1 MKKIFHVIVFSHDYN
16 PLSNWDSLI
25 NTDVTM
31 CDPLEPATGKCRYPY
46 PPVQFFLMDNIDF
59 TISSIDLSSTVLDM
73 LKSDW
78 RKSTVNLICGLKA
91 AKSDSYMRYWSLGM
105 AWGYHG
111 TSTRMVGMG
120 QRVYIKDIF
129 GDWRILC
136 ASRADFTES
145 VFDGFLMVF
154 DGFLHTSRIS
164 PTSPLCAHGRKIKR
178 LTGISHH
185 GTQKI
190 ISGLIFPQTNML
202 VGVFSARLFFCI
214 LDTCMVSNSWGDDLH
229 NKTWGWVEHE
239 TGRFALSP
247 CFSEYVWIP
256 TGNFN
261 GDDFSA
267 NQGKM
272 YPTWMCIPDGKK
284 VYDPY
289 ITGDIPYITGAW
301 SAILLWMEKILH
313 QLVTIGKYE
322 PLFYDV
328 IISG

>member
-202 VGVFSARLFFCI
+202 VGVFFRTFIFLHFGYLYGFQQLRGWSPQQN
-214 LDTCMVSNSWGDDLH
+214 MGMSW
-229 NKTWGWVEHE
+229 TWD
-239 TGRFALSP
+239 R
-247 CFSEYVWIP
+247 
-256 TGNFN
+256 
-261 GDDFSA
+261 
-267 NQGKM
+267 
-272 YPTWMCIPDGKK
+272 
-284 VYDPY
+284 
-289 ITGDIPYITGAW
+289 
-301 SAILLWMEKILH
+301 
-313 QLVTIGKYE
+313 
-322 PLFYDV
+322 
-328 IISG
+328 